1 MSADTHEMGMNGTW
15 PPLRALLQICVGL
28 AMVGIMAL
36 TVVNV
41 TMRYVFNAPISGSD
55 EIVQVLLAILV
66 FSAFPLATLGR
77 RHFSVALL
85 ARGRAGKARFY
96 SLALELLV
104 SAGACG
110 VMTVELW
117 QLASRMQSEQMST
130 MVLQMPLAP
139 LNYAMSALSAIAFV
153 GLLGALIAHLRHPG
167 KRP

>member
-1 MSADTHEMGMNGTW
+1 MSADTHAMGLTGIW

-36 TVVNV
+36 TVINV

-96 SLALELLV
+96 GVALELLV
-104 SAGACG
+104 SAAACG

-117 QLASRMQSEQMST
+117 QLAWRMQGAQMST
-130 MVLQMPLAP
+130 MVLEIPLAP
-139 LNYAMSALSAIAFV
+139 LNYAMSVLSAVAFV
-153 GLLGALIAHLRHPG
+153 GLVAALIAHLRHHG
-167 KRP
+167 ERS